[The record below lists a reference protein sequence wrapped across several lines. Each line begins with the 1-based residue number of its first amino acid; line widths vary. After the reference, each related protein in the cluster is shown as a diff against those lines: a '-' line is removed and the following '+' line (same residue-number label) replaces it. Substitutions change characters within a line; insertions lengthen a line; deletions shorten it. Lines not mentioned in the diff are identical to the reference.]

1 MSDSKCIT
9 ADKLS
14 SMLNINKFNKM
25 MDNTS
30 SKVNS
35 FIDSYIKEQQDI
47 KDKVAD
53 RQSSLEAERY
63 KQTAMNAKRKLAE
76 KHKQMMTLLRREFN
90 LLENQIQNLENT
102 KDLFK
107 MLKKQNT
114 VLQKTVEKQIH
125 TIEISDRKTYYEN
138 TQNST
143 AGWWSHH
150 FQNKYKYL
158 IILIIIA
165 IILSKRYKEL
175 KLWGIVVALALYP
188 VIAFK
193 IVKFL
198 ENIWNWI
205 KSNSRLVYLNL

>member
-1 MSDSKCIT
+1 MSNSNCMTVDN
-9 ADKLS
+9 LS

-35 FIDSYIKEQQDI
+35 FIDSYIQEQQDI

-53 RQSSLEAERY
+53 KQSSLELDRY
-63 KQTAMNAKRKLAE
+63 KQTAMNVRRKMVE
-76 KHKQMMTLLRREFN
+76 KHQQMMTLLNREFN

-102 KDLFK
+102 RDLFK
-107 MLKKQNT
+107 MLKKQNI
-114 VLQKTVEKQIH
+114 VLKQTVEKQIY

-138 TQNST
+138 AQNST

-193 IVKFL
+193 IVNFL
-198 ENIWNWI
+198 EKIWNWI

>member
-14 SMLNINKFNKM
+14 GMLNINKFNKM

-30 SKVNS
+30 SKVTS

-47 KDKVAD
+47 KDNVANK
-53 RQSSLEAERY
+53 QSSLEAERY
-63 KQTAMNAKRKLAE
+63 KQTAMNAKRKLVE
-76 KHKQMMTLLRREFN
+76 KHQQMMTLLNREFN

-102 KDLFK
+102 RDLFK

-138 TQNST
+138 EQNSS

-193 IVKFL
+193 IVNFL

>member
-1 MSDSKCIT
+1 MPDSKCIT

-14 SMLNINKFNKM
+14 GMLNINKFNKM

-30 SKVNS
+30 SKVTS
-35 FIDSYIKEQQDI
+35 FIDSYIKDQQNI
-47 KDKVAD
+47 KNNVANK
-53 RQSSLEAERY
+53 QSSLEAERY

-76 KHKQMMTLLRREFN
+76 KHKQMMTLLRREFD

-138 TQNST
+138 AQNST

-188 VIAFK
+188 IIAFK
-193 IVKFL
+193 IVSFL

>member
-1 MSDSKCIT
+1 MPDSKCIT

-14 SMLNINKFNKM
+14 GMLNINKFNKM

-30 SKVNS
+30 SKVTS

-47 KDKVAD
+47 KNNVAN

-76 KHKQMMTLLRREFN
+76 KHKQMMTLLNREFD

-125 TIEISDRKTYYEN
+125 TRM
-138 TQNST
+138 
-143 AGWWSHH
+143 
-150 FQNKYKYL
+150 
-158 IILIIIA
+158 
-165 IILSKRYKEL
+165 
-175 KLWGIVVALALYP
+175 
-188 VIAFK
+188 
-193 IVKFL
+193 
-198 ENIWNWI
+198 
-205 KSNSRLVYLNL
+205 